1 MVNVMMIRTY
11 SEMCRHHTYAD
22 RVEYL
27 KLGGVIGEETF
38 GMDRYLN
45 QQLYHSQDWYKLR
58 DKIITRDLGCNL
70 AIKNMEIMG
79 IIIIHHMNPIS
90 PEQIMNHS
98 KYVWNPE
105 YMVCVDK
112 ETHDYIHFGKQTI
125 NKMPIQ
131 RSRNDH
137 CPWLY

>member
-1 MVNVMMIRTY
+1 MMIRTFT
-11 SEMCRHHTYAD
+11 EMCRYNTYAD

-27 KLGGVIGEETF
+27 KLEGVIGEETF

-45 QQLYHSQDWYKLR
+45 QQLYHSLDWYKLR
-58 DKIITRDLGCNL
+58 VKIITRDLGCNMS
-70 AIKNMEIMG
+70 IKNMEIMG
-79 IIIIHHMNPIS
+79 MIIIHHMNPIT
-90 PEQIMNHS
+90 PEQIMSHS

-125 NKMPIQ
+125 NKMPIH

-137 CPWLY
+137 CPWLH

>member
-1 MVNVMMIRTY
+1 
-11 SEMCRHHTYAD
+11 
-22 RVEYL
+22 
-27 KLGGVIGEETF
+27 
-38 GMDRYLN
+38 MDRYLN

-58 DKIITRDLGCNL
+58 DKIITRDLGCNMS
-70 AIKNMEIMG
+70 IKNMEIMG
-79 IIIIHHMNPIS
+79 MKIIHHMNPIT
-90 PEQIMNHS
+90 PEQIMSHS

-137 CPWLY
+137 CPWLH